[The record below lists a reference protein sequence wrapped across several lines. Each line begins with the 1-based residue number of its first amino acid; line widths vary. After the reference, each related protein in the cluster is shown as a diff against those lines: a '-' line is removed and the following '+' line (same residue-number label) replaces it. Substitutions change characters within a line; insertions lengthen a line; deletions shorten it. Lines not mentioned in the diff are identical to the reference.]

1 MVGVH
6 SNGELC
12 TVRADHLCPLFPGN
26 VVTLIPADVM
36 VAFEMQGI
44 LHMAVQ
50 VVKLTSSQEL
60 MVYFSLQLKKFK
72 LNWASRK
79 MESG

>member
-12 TVRADHLCPLFPGN
+12 TSRDDHLCPLFPGN
-26 VVTLIPADVM
+26 VVTLILTNVM
-36 VAFEMQGI
+36 VAYEVQGI

-50 VVKLTSSQEL
+50 FVNMTSSQEL

>member
-1 MVGVH
+1 MS

-12 TVRADHLCPLFPGN
+12 TVRADHLCPLFPGKP
-26 VVTLIPADVM
+26 VVTLILTNVM

-50 VVKLTSSQEL
+50 FVNMTSSQEL
-60 MVYFSLQLKKFK
+60 MVYFSL
-72 LNWASRK
+72 
-79 MESG
+79 

>member
-1 MVGVH
+1 MH

-12 TVRADHLCPLFPGN
+12 TVRDDHLCPLFPGK
-26 VVTLIPADVM
+26 VVTLILINIM

-50 VVKLTSSQEL
+50 FVNVTSSQEL
-60 MVYFSLQLKKFK
+60 MVYFFLQLKKFK

>member
-1 MVGVH
+1 MH

-12 TVRADHLCPLFPGN
+12 TVRDDHLCPLFPGN

-44 LHMAVQ
+44 LHMAVPF
-50 VVKLTSSQEL
+50 VNMTSTQEL

-72 LNWASRK
+72 LNWARRK
-79 MESG
+79 M

>member
-1 MVGVH
+1 
-6 SNGELC
+6 
-12 TVRADHLCPLFPGN
+12 
-26 VVTLIPADVM
+26 M
-36 VAFEMQGI
+36 VAYEMQDI

-50 VVKLTSSQEL
+50 FVNMTSSQEL